1 MVVQLPA
8 YRIEAIAV
16 VCPPSFSRWD
26 AHDLAVFRDFE
37 RVPGIQRTPTEP
49 DHLLIRLPVQKR
61 IVGRVQDIEPAAAT
75 HIGFEL
81 PFGMLGPGQMF
92 GSKGVAVLDD
102 CRVGPGIEWRCL
114 TRRAVRRDRGHGYRE
129 QTDVIED

>member
-1 MVVQLPA
+1 MRPFVSPLFPYSTLFRSPPVGIILIDRMVVQLPD

-49 DHLLIRLPVQKR
+49 DHLDRKSTRLNSSHVAISYAVFGLI
-61 IVGRVQDIEPAAAT
+61 
-75 HIGFEL
+75 
-81 PFGMLGPGQMF
+81 
-92 GSKGVAVLDD
+92 
-102 CRVGPGIEWRCL
+102 
-114 TRRAVRRDRGHGYRE
+114 
-129 QTDVIED
+129 

>member
-1 MVVQLPA
+1 MVVQLPD

-16 VCPPSFSRWD
+16 VCPPSFSRWE

-92 GSKGVAVLDD
+92 GSKRSEER
-102 CRVGPGIEWRCL
+102 RVGKDGRCGG
-114 TRRAVRRDRGHGYRE
+114 TAYA
-129 QTDVIED
+129 

>member
-1 MVVQLPA
+1 MRPFVSPLFPYSTLFRSPPVGIILIDRMVVQLPD

-49 DHLLIRLPVQKR
+49 DHLLIRLPVQKS
-61 IVGRVQDIEPAAAT
+61 IVGRVKDIEPAAAT

-81 PFGMLGPGQMF
+81 PFGMIGPGQMF
-92 GSKGVAVLDD
+92 SSKVVAVLDD
-102 CRVGPGIEWRCL
+102 
-114 TRRAVRRDRGHGYRE
+114 
-129 QTDVIED
+129 